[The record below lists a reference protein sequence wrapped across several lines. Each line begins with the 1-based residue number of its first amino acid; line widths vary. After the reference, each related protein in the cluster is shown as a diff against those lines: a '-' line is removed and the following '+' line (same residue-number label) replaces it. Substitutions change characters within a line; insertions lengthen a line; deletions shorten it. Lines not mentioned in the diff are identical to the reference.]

1 MQEQKTIPLH
11 IAKEQEGSYFTL
23 PVEVP
28 AHVERLDIAYEY
40 PRYEEVSHEG
50 WTERREVC
58 VVDLAV
64 SAPGGAY
71 VGSSGS
77 DRSRIWICSAGSAQG
92 YDSVPISPGTWEIIV
107 GAYKIPAEGA
117 DVRYTVTFTR
127 KELRLFR
134 GDTHLHTLGSDGSMS
149 VLDAARCAQFRGL
162 DFIFL
167 SDHNNFAQNFSRV
180 SVPGVT
186 VLPGTEWTHYK
197 GHCGMLGVERPYRS
211 AFCVNTREEAAAK
224 LEEARANGAA
234 VVLNHPFCP
243 SCGWK
248 WGFEG
253 FSYDLVEVWN
263 GATVEAATRDCVAWW
278 HGQLC
283 QGRRLP
289 ITGGSDYHR
298 PDFGSHIGD
307 PCTCLYALSREPED
321 LKQALLQGNGYVS
334 YTPKGP
340 GVSAQAAGCIL
351 GQTAPKGSPVHSEWF
366 GLRGGDELRVI
377 TDQGGQT
384 AVCPPGAARYW
395 WDVKNT
401 GFSFCR
407 FEVHRRF
414 AAGAPLTLA
423 MISNPI
429 YFA

>member
-40 PRYEEVSHEG
+40 PRYEEVSREG

-248 WGFEG
+248 MWIISKGSTTNTATRRGIAAWKAPPGSCGRFSSRRGFWAGWAAMNSRCCCTFPSPGKGWRKSCAACRRDSATLRRKAGFPAALGLFPWRKSSLRKSFTKVLTGCCTRQRSRAAAGMWWESRKGQAPPAARPDGKRGKTSCFGG
-253 FSYDLVEVWN
+253 FSCFC
-263 GATVEAATRDCVAWW
+263 G
-278 HGQLC
+278 
-283 QGRRLP
+283 
-289 ITGGSDYHR
+289 
-298 PDFGSHIGD
+298 
-307 PCTCLYALSREPED
+307 ED
-321 LKQALLQGNGYVS
+321 VLQ
-334 YTPKGP
+334 
-340 GVSAQAAGCIL
+340 
-351 GQTAPKGSPVHSEWF
+351 
-366 GLRGGDELRVI
+366 
-377 TDQGGQT
+377 
-384 AVCPPGAARYW
+384 
-395 WDVKNT
+395 
-401 GFSFCR
+401 
-407 FEVHRRF
+407 
-414 AAGAPLTLA
+414 
-423 MISNPI
+423 
-429 YFA
+429 